1 MQFGMISD
9 PTVTSTTV
17 PECHFRRIVLKDSE
31 SLYKSL
37 QGDVCEQASAVQRQ
51 EYRSPDSPQQEKSA
65 WQARWNW
72 NNQMADCFWM
82 LLEFCFRL
90 FTILAS
96 GNQTR
101 QWKTSPFIDY
111 VPWVSMVFPQFFL
124 SWGPNQPHVQRQE
137 GRDVLP
143 AAVGHEASG
152 ASDIVMYKMSHTPI
166 YIYIVYIVRI

>member
-1 MQFGMISD
+1 MCDQSQCNWMAVIGCWMLLAPTSYSSLLVVQLVLNLTQMQFGMISD

-72 NNQMADCFWM
+72 NNQMADCFSSEIFWTFLESYGFSSN
-82 LLEFCFRL
+82 LLDFYSLTGSCIKLGPCAKQFEQA
-90 FTILAS
+90 TI
-96 GNQTR
+96 
-101 QWKTSPFIDY
+101 W
-111 VPWVSMVFPQFFL
+111 
-124 SWGPNQPHVQRQE
+124 
-137 GRDVLP
+137 
-143 AAVGHEASG
+143 
-152 ASDIVMYKMSHTPI
+152 
-166 YIYIVYIVRI
+166 